1 MVVFL
6 LFCGLHNEAGD
17 SKFRNRRQYIAYVGH
32 VGAKIISLVLS
43 LKKVLAYP
51 KDSFITRIEIRAFRP
66 IFGRN
71 QGKWQMSRSLGSSS
85 LGGPRIVEL
94 SIMLTHKRYWLRGE
108 LPTFRIFPPLP
119 ERRRRREERSTK
131 SLSPQPRSRLDR
143 PALERENPSGQ
154 GPLTIWTY

>member
-1 MVVFL
+1 MKR
-6 LFCGLHNEAGD
+6 G
-17 SKFRNRRQYIAYVGH
+17 
-32 VGAKIISLVLS
+32 
-43 LKKVLAYP
+43 
-51 KDSFITRIEIRAFRP
+51 
-66 IFGRN
+66 
-71 QGKWQMSRSLGSSS
+71 
-85 LGGPRIVEL
+85 IVEL

-154 GPLTIWTY
+154 GPLTIWNSIHFSTFIQCTTITLHWKYRIHISIHQFHSFKQSLKYLWSQIKLDCKIRFVKAALYLHHLLFNDFVLLNTYTAGGEV